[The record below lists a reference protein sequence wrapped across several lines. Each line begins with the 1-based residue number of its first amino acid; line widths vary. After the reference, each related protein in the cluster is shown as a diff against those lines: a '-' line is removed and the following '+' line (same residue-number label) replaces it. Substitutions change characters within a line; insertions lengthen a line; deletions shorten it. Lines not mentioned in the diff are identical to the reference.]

1 MDFDLH
7 KEPWKQRKVL
17 ELLLLDRMLR
27 ELTQRYDEII
37 GEIGQQLERLF
48 VHTAETDSRNT
59 KDEKVKGNI
68 VSISNELFSRQM
80 NNGAYLVFRK
90 TWPALQ
96 YSLQVIEE
104 DLKEVL
110 EKIDIWGTR
119 KADRRPEEP
128 RWTKNDE
135 GRYRA
140 AITKLTNENLHTI
153 RDLRYHLATI
163 QSLRVSL
170 SSGLDST
177 RDELS
182 FQNAENIRYFTF
194 LTAVFLPLGFATGI
208 WSMADS
214 SPRSESIKGMVVT
227 AVVTLFLTFTV
238 LINVQRLNEYLSLY
252 TSRTFWEKRNG
263 AQTDVHQEQQN
274 DPSERDNPTH
284 TFAKIRG
291 IQLPGLR
298 KRTEARKSNESLA

>member
-1 MDFDLH
+1 
-7 KEPWKQRKVL
+7 
-17 ELLLLDRMLR
+17 MLR

-48 VHTAETDSRNT
+48 VHTAKTDSKDT
-59 KDEKVKGNI
+59 KEEKVKGNI

-110 EKIDIWGTR
+110 EKIDIWNTR

-140 AITKLTNENLHTI
+140 AITKLTNENLHAI

-214 SPRSESIKGMVVT
+214 PPRSESIKGMVVT
-227 AVVTLFLTFTV
+227 AVITLFLTFTV

-263 AQTDVHQEQQN
+263 AQTSVYQEQQGGS
-274 DPSERDNPTH
+274 SERERPTH
-284 TFAKIRG
+284 GFGKIRR
-291 IQLPGLR
+291 IQLPGMR
-298 KRTEARKSNESLA
+298 KRKEVGKSNESLA

>member
-1 MDFDLH
+1 
-7 KEPWKQRKVL
+7 
-17 ELLLLDRMLR
+17 
-27 ELTQRYDEII
+27 
-37 GEIGQQLERLF
+37 
-48 VHTAETDSRNT
+48 
-59 KDEKVKGNI
+59 
-68 VSISNELFSRQM
+68 M

-110 EKIDIWGTR
+110 EKIDIWNTR

-140 AITKLTNENLHTI
+140 AITKLTNENLHAI

-227 AVVTLFLTFTV
+227 AVITLFLTFTV

-263 AQTDVHQEQQN
+263 AQTSVHQEQQGN
-274 DPSERDNPTH
+274 SSERDRPTH
-284 TFAKIRG
+284 GFGKIRR

-298 KRTEARKSNESLA
+298 KRKEAGKSNESLA